1 MPAPAF
7 PRRGARRRVA
17 GRSQFMAANEES
29 LRSILQRNPSLQ
41 REQFQVPNPLRPKT
55 FIMGGTLLAPVGLV
69 ATETSA
75 VSLQM
80 SPDFTGSPFYPKESN
95 FAFGGSSPLSAQGQM
110 GGDAVEMEAPPTSF
124 SLADAIGISSAAFA
138 SVLVSAGW
146 LTSAASFFIGHQAEE
161 YLPVKDVWP
170 SGWKLEDFRMPL
182 LQRKVSKILVVDSTN
197 VELSEDIDFCT
208 ANVLGLSL
216 KGKVSNDLLDK
227 FGYAAE
233 NPGEYLIY
241 NQVFHAD
248 ELQPKKR
255 MAGDAMV
262 VQRDLEVLANSKWGI
277 EGNWRV
283 SVVFAY
289 LSSPRRFT
297 VNLPPETLQEVEK
310 GSSGKFANWPH
321 FKTSSQNGPTKFTSY
336 TREQRVLQ
344 TGEDFILPP
353 IDRPR
358 AFVML
363 GVLLAPLGH
372 ESEDDTVVSLQMS
385 PDFSGSPFYP
395 GGHGNI
401 KYDEESTNWFTRA
414 DIPALKMVIGGGMV
428 ETFAFGGDTPYDQ
441 SGQSGGDRRRHGVKM
456 PSPSE
461 PLSLAKAIGVSSAAF
476 TAMISQAL
484 NNFGGQTMQALIP
497 VTTMWPITS
506 RTQPGPKAAAKFKIG
521 DGGHM
526 DNSGL
531 LPILQRKDFC
541 GSRRMTSP
549 ELNSAATWYFVDKFG
564 LAAHMKGQFQMHNQA
579 SKCVVK
585 LLILAGSSTQVFHFA
600 DLQPMLCD
608 LQTHRRA
615 GRPAAA
621 LRKLE
626 VLKNSWWGIE
636 GGWTVELLVIYMD
649 KTRLFERRLPEDT
662 RKEIKAGKDGMFAN
676 FPHFPLMQQNPGS
689 LTSFT
694 SAQVNLLSAQVE
706 FSVRKHA
713 GLLREVLQGIP
724 RNPEEPEESDGFE
737 DLNPNERREDS
748 SNTAMAGWEGAR

>member
-1 MPAPAF
+1 MCKSSQCRCKPGFCAVNGICMERTAHVTDTCNRRTGGSCRF
-7 PRRGARRRVA
+7 LGCSSWRGAVDCIDGACVCQA
-17 GRSQFMAANEES
+17 GYCSADDGSCHKPKPRIKAKVVPVNLQSQVFPAAQVNLRTGVCFSGGGSRALTVTMGVLRALES
-29 LRSILQRNPSLQ
+29 LKLIPHIDAISS
-41 REQFQVPNPLRPKT
+41 VS
-55 FIMGGTLLAPVGLV
+55 GGTWASSIYMFAKDVSIKD
-69 ATETSA
+69 ATLQTA
-75 VSLQM
+75 FGSLQM
-80 SPDFTGSPFYPKESN
+80 SPDFTGSPFYPKDSLVHYKGGQSDREFLVGGGFVES

-138 SVLVSAGW
+138 SVLVSA
-146 LTSAASFFIGHQAEE
+146 EE

-170 SGWKLEDFRMPL
+170 
-182 LQRKVSKILVVDSTN
+182 
-197 VELSEDIDFCT
+197 
-208 ANVLGLSL
+208 
-216 KGKVSNDLLDK
+216 VSNDLLDK

-297 VNLPPETLQEVEK
+297 VNLPPETLQALRLTLLRFAHMSDKELL
-310 GSSGKFANWPH
+310 GSRTKPSEASLPMSTTYFWFRVTVPLLGPDLLKQAFFNHDDPH
-321 FKTSSQNGPTKFTSY
+321 GIWVNTFNKILLEPLGLGNTSKYMASDEQSLQRILQNNPHL
-336 TREQRVLQ
+336 RR
-344 TGEDFILPP
+344 EDFILPP

-441 SGQSGGDRRRHGVKM
+441 SGQSGGDRNPPKVSMEVPKSQGTPAGHGVKM

-531 LPILQRKDFC
+531 LPILQRKVPKVV
-541 GSRRMTSP
+541 M
-549 ELNSAATWYFVDKFG
+549 FVNTDIPI
-564 LAAHMKGQFQMHNQA
+564 
-579 SKCVVK
+579 S
-585 LLILAGSSTQVFHFA
+585 
-600 DLQPMLCD
+600 
-608 LQTHRRA
+608 
-615 GRPAAA
+615 
-621 LRKLE
+621 
-626 VLKNSWWGIE
+626 LK
-636 GGWTVELLVIYMD
+636 
-649 KTRLFERRLPEDT
+649 
-662 RKEIKAGKDGMFAN
+662 
-676 FPHFPLMQQNPGS
+676 
-689 LTSFT
+689 
-694 SAQVNLLSAQVE
+694 
-706 FSVRKHA
+706 
-713 GLLREVLQGIP
+713 
-724 RNPEEPEESDGFE
+724 SD
-737 DLNPNERREDS
+737 R
-748 SNTAMAGWEGAR
+748 